1 MRGERLD
8 NIYRGMK
15 QRCYYQKHQ
24 AYKDYGGR
32 GITVCDEWKN
42 SSKAFFE
49 WAFANGYEEHLT
61 LDRIDNNGNYEPSNC
76 RWVTQRVQCNN
87 RRNKS
92 NTGVVG
98 VSYRKNMNV
107 FRAYIYIEGKFHSLG
122 QSKDLQEAIAM
133 RKQAEAELICEHSI
147 NQSN

>member
-15 QRCYYQKHQ
+15 QRCYYHKHMS
-24 AYKDYGGR
+24 YERYGGR
-32 GITVCDEWKN
+32 GITVCEEWKN
-42 SSKAFFE
+42 SSKAFFK
-49 WAFANGYEEHLT
+49 WALSNGYEEHLT
-61 LDRIDNNGNYEPSNC
+61 LDRIDNDGNYEPSNC

-87 RRNKS
+87 RSNKS

-107 FRAYIYIEGKFHSLG
+107 FRAYIYIEGKLHILG
-122 QSKDLQEAIAM
+122 QSKDIREAIAL
-133 RKQAEAELICEHSI
+133 RKQAEAKLIR
-147 NQSN
+147 NRTAQPT